1 MYKTINKIII
11 TKNKKNYK
19 LLNYYSLNNLIIEKK
34 KIINY
39 VFYIYNLLWLVM
51 KIKIIDLKKTL
62 NILDKKNKIANI
74 FNNKNF
80 LNKKN
85 NKYYNIMY
93 FLHKWIEFTILNNK
107 KNKYLTLLLYIYN
120 II

>member
-1 MYKTINKIII
+1 
-11 TKNKKNYK
+11 
-19 LLNYYSLNNLIIEKK
+19 
-34 KIINY
+34 
-39 VFYIYNLLWLVM
+39 M

-93 FLHKWIEFTILNNK
+93 FLHK
-107 KNKYLTLLLYIYN
+107 
-120 II
+120 